1 MFYITISNGLLEDFH
16 QKKMGSAVW
25 QFMWCIDKI
34 TSINEEG
41 VGKVLGGKPI
51 KLVEFRGP
59 SERTVSRNLNKLE
72 KAGYLKL
79 IHTPYGISIRVMKAK
94 KKFGGRDAK
103 NGVPNRSAKNGVPS
117 DKNGVPNKTLQLDT
131 TVDNAATS
139 AAPFNFNNYLKEL
152 EEHKARHINV
162 IGHYFEE
169 KKIIFD
175 TRLKA
180 NTAIKRH
187 LRAAREVANFSD
199 EEIMK
204 ATNEAKKQYGELW
217 TVETLLKLLT
227 R

>member
-1 MFYITISNGLLEDFH
+1 MFYITVSNGLLEGDH
-16 QKKMGSAVW
+16 QKKMASAVW
-25 QFMWCIDKI
+25 QFMWCLDKL

-41 VGKVLGGKPI
+41 EGKVLGGKPI
-51 KLVEFRGP
+51 KLTDIHGS
-59 SERTVSRNLNKLE
+59 SERTNSRNLNKLE
-72 KAGYLKL
+72 KMGYIKL

-94 KKFGGRDAK
+94 KKFGRRDDN
-103 NGVPNRSAKNGVPS
+103 NGVPNRSAKSGVPLT
-117 DKNGVPNKTLQLDT
+117 KNGVPNKTLQLDT

-139 AAPFNFNNYLKEL
+139 AAPFNFKEYLKEL
-152 EEHKARHINV
+152 ENHKARHINV

-169 KKIIFD
+169 KKITFD

-199 EEIMK
+199 QEIVK
-204 ATNEAKKQYGELW
+204 ATSEAKKQYGELW
-217 TVETLLKLLT
+217 TVETILKMLT